1 MSSLNKALLIG
12 NLGKDPEIRSL
23 SNGSRVCNLSI
34 ATSENWTEKSTGE
47 RKSRTEWHKVTIWND
62 NLVTVAEKYLR
73 KGAKVYI
80 EGQLETR
87 KWQDQSGQDKYSTE
101 VVIKQFRGEL
111 QMLDGRKESDDGYGQ
126 SQQTVHTAPTQSS
139 GDEPYRGTSYGA
151 DYPPIG
157 NSAAIRD
164 DGRRPATA
172 AEKAELDDS
181 IPF

>member
-87 KWQDQSGQDKYSTE
+87 KWQDQS
-101 VVIKQFRGEL
+101 
-111 QMLDGRKESDDGYGQ
+111 
-126 SQQTVHTAPTQSS
+126 QQTGHTAPTQSS